1 MCGRVRVSFPEGT
14 GACGLVLFYSQSHP
28 WQPWRSLVKHK
39 DCLNWH
45 SCLEALGQDSLDCCD
60 HTSILQQPLPGNPV
74 GRYCVQ
80 ANCSKLFQKLVSGR
94 SMFHGYCY
102 IGRCYI
108 TPFRFRYRDFFFFF
122 LSLGSSIGIKKQTTH
137 DLKSDD
143 FEIAFLELSGNE
155 TFPQKL
161 KFI

>member
-1 MCGRVRVSFPEGT
+1 MWSSSVLFPESPL
-14 GACGLVLFYSQSHP
+14 ALA
-28 WQPWRSLVKHK
+28 SLVKHK

-45 SCLEALGQDSLDCCD
+45 SCLEALGQDSLDYCD
-60 HTSILQQPLPGNPV
+60 HVDSSAAAAWESCGE
-74 GRYCVQ
+74 YCVQ

-108 TPFRFRYRDFFFFF
+108 TPFRFRYRDF